1 MPYWLH
7 SAQRP
12 ESWVDTIEAHVPA
25 SRSQIPSQFTG
36 SLSPSHSP
44 SHSFAQASSSSHSL
58 YIPPFPPPPLPP
70 PPPVST
76 FSLPTRAP
84 SLNLS
89 VSKSRSGFP
98 FSASKISKAT
108 RSATAWFAEHAARK
122 GSAESIYGDNKKKQ
136 RTAELEAVPMATK
149 IRTEE
154 DPRIAVIRAR
164 ASEAVKSRIQLL
176 LSHDFPDDEYDSVLK
191 ECDQICA
198 NGGLDLSVVL
208 QEPLIDGRPPVYW
221 AILNRHVTTSRNGDA
236 ALHAL
241 VLSLLG
247 TGQPLK
253 ETTITSIRLAC
264 MVTSNNTLLQHL
276 FWHFPALSPL
286 SRSDAMLLSSAG
298 GGDVVDVDETHDGT
312 GTFVARIQIRRF
324 RLRMRVSKL
333 VKVEFVTSDRIWT
346 VTFSVS
352 SQNAAIRSE
361 TRWLLSFGLGDHS
374 TSTWV
379 DGDFL
384 ILRRLPSSVESGD
397 TYERIFSLPFGYNPC
412 QLQPGPES
420 AIKMR
425 LDDGPLGP
433 HLLNESQALVDRD
446 GTLHAQFNVRLV
458 QTQFSTLPPSS
469 FSFSDG
475 ASLMSTVRDTRSI
488 STRQSKPAP
497 ARSLIFKSR
506 DKRNRKVPDGEK
518 KVYTSLRRGGR

>member
-1 MPYWLH
+1 M
-7 SAQRP
+7 
-12 ESWVDTIEAHVPA
+12 T
-25 SRSQIPSQFTG
+25 
-36 SLSPSHSP
+36 
-44 SHSFAQASSSSHSL
+44 
-58 YIPPFPPPPLPP
+58 
-70 PPPVST
+70 
-76 FSLPTRAP
+76 
-84 SLNLS
+84 
-89 VSKSRSGFP
+89 
-98 FSASKISKAT
+98 
-108 RSATAWFAEHAARK
+108 
-122 GSAESIYGDNKKKQ
+122 
-136 RTAELEAVPMATK
+136 TK

-176 LSHDFPDDEYDSVLK
+176 LSHDFPDDEYDTVLK

-221 AILNRHVTTSRNGDA
+221 AILNRHVTTSRNSDA

-286 SRSDAMLLSSAG
+286 SRSDAMLLSSVG
-298 GGDVVDVDETHDGT
+298 GGDVVDVDEAQDGT

-346 VTFSVS
+346 VTFAVS

-361 TRWLLSFGLGDHS
+361 SRWLLSFGLGDHS

-384 ILRRLPSSVESGD
+384 VLRRLPSSIESGD
-397 TYERIFSLPFGYNPC
+397 AYERIFSLPLGYNPR

-433 HLLNESQALVDRD
+433 HLLNECVKTHLSYPFYLLTPR
-446 GTLHAQFNVRLV
+446 
-458 QTQFSTLPPSS
+458 STGHWHLLTAMERCMPN
-469 FSFSDG
+469 
-475 ASLMSTVRDTRSI
+475 LMSGLLKLSFRLYPL
-488 STRQSKPAP
+488 PAVFLT
-497 ARSLIFKSR
+497 AQ
-506 DKRNRKVPDGEK
+506 V
-518 KVYTSLRRGGR
+518 